1 MNSKGIAIL
10 GANGYLG
17 INLTKKALSRGLEVK
32 AIVRREEVV
41 KDLESLGAEV
51 SVVKDFEIDVLKK
64 IFSNCDVVFHFANV
78 VCGSKEIFQRI
89 NVDALKN
96 ILEASK
102 LAKVSRIIYPSGLGV
117 DKYNEIDWAK
127 NEYFRTK
134 FEAEKLIQ
142 ESGLPYVIFR
152 PSYILGPKDELIP
165 EIINQIIDGEIII
178 VGTGDVPMKPI
189 YLDDALSAFLSA
201 AFKENSKNKIYTLVG
216 PQITTMN
223 ELVEMVILKVCESG
237 FNVPR
242 PKISHIPY
250 NQAPEK
256 LDLCIE
262 MVDVMRCD
270 LTPDG
275 GVTAKELGI
284 NLSPLSKAI
293 ETAIFAEIGIKPNDY
308 DEKRAILLLSGG
320 VDSATSLYW
329 GIKQGF
335 QIIALSLL
343 YKWRAKNE
351 ILAARMLTEKTNIK
365 LIEIPIPF
373 IQQATDLKMEGF
385 PIPSVT
391 QAPQGF
397 IPMKNLLFYSIAAY
411 FAEAYGCK
419 FIIGG
424 HISADTQTFPDTTPN
439 FFNLLSN
446 LINSSKSK
454 SDKNKIEF
462 LFPLIDL
469 NKSEVIKLARELEV
483 PFEHTWSCYG
493 DFTKPCNE
501 CIPCLNRKKAFFDNE
516 LIDPEFKIIENGR
529 ISL

>member
-17 INLTKKALSRGLEVK
+17 MNLTKRALSQDLVVK

-51 SVVKDFEIDVLKK
+51 SVVKGFEIDVLKK

-78 VCGSKEIFQRI
+78 VCGSKEVFQRI

-96 ILEASK
+96 ILKASK
-102 LAKVSRIIYPSGLGV
+102 LAKISKIIYPSGLGV
-117 DKYNEIDWAK
+117 DKYNKLDWAK

-142 ESGLPYVIFR
+142 NSGVPYVIFR

-165 EIINQIIDGEIII
+165 EIINQIVDGEVIIA
-178 VGTGDVPMKPI
+178 GDGDVPMKPI
-189 YLDDALSAFLSA
+189 FLEDALSALLTA
-201 AFKENSKNKIYTLVG
+201 ASKEGSKNKIYNLVG
-216 PQITTMN
+216 PQVTTMN
-223 ELVEMVILKVCESG
+223 KLVEMVIYELGESG

-262 MVDVMRCD
+262 MVDVMQCN

-275 GVTAKELGI
+275 GETASELGI
-284 NLSPLSKAI
+284 NLSPLSSAI
-293 ETAIFAEIGIKPNDY
+293 GAAIMAEIGKKSNDY
-308 DEKRAILLLSGG
+308 SNKRAILLLSGG
-320 VDSATSLYW
+320 IDSATSLYW
-329 GIKQGF
+329 GIKQGYE
-335 QIIALSLL
+335 IIALSLL

-351 ILAARMLTEKTNIK
+351 ILAAKMLAQKTKIK
-365 LIEIPIPF
+365 LIEISIPF
-373 IQQATDLKMEGF
+373 IQQATDLKMEGYS
-385 PIPSVT
+385 IPSVLH
-391 QAPQGF
+391 APQGF
-397 IPMKNLLFYSIAAY
+397 IPMRNLLFYSLAAY

-424 HISADTQTFPDTTPN
+424 HISADTKIFPDATPN

-446 LINSSKSK
+446 LINDSKSI
-454 SDKNKIEF
+454 SDQNKIKM
-462 LFPLIDL
+462 LFPLHNL
-469 NKSEVIKLARELEV
+469 SKSEVIKLARELKV

-493 DFTKPCNE
+493 DFANPCNK
-501 CIPCLNRKKAFFDNE
+501 CIPCINRKKAFLDNE
-516 LIDPEFKIIENGR
+516 LIDPDFKIIENE
-529 ISL
+529 